1 MADYGHDVQFGFFLD
16 PTIGNPARTLE
27 VAQILDDL
35 NFDLIGI
42 QDHPYNARHF
52 DALALSA
59 VILGQTR
66 QIRVFPDVA
75 NLPLRPPAMLAKQA
89 ATLDQLS
96 GGRFELGLGA
106 GAFQDA
112 IRAMGGPVRTPG
124 EAIGA
129 LREAIAIIRAYWS
142 GETVREVGGY
152 YQVPGARPGPVPAHD
167 MKLWLGVAG
176 PRALR
181 LTGELGDGWVPS
193 MSYVAPAQAILS
205 NAIIDEAARAA
216 GRDPSA
222 IRRIY
227 NIGGDVAPI
236 VESGLSD
243 QDQQIVGPITHWVDI
258 LTRLV
263 TDGSYN
269 ACSAL
274 YAAAARAARAMGFEK
289 IQTFIL
295 EEEPGTSLKA
305 SGWEFESTSDGGSW
319 DTPTRQARRVVNPT
333 GPKQKWSKDLNPPIG
348 DTPWVVRG

>member
-1 MADYGHDVQFGFFLD
+1 MYAHRYIMPSMIAPPPAHAPPQEITMADYGHDVQFGFFLD
-16 PTIGNPARTLE
+16 PSIGNPDRTLE
-27 VAQILDDL
+27 VAQILDEL
-35 NFDLIGI
+35 GFDLIGI

-106 GAFQDA
+106 GAFWDA

-142 GETVREVGGY
+142 GGSVREVGGY
-152 YQVPGARPGPVPAHD
+152 YQVPGARPGPLPAHE
-167 MKLWLGVAG
+167 MQLWLGVVG

-193 MSYVAPAQAILS
+193 MSYVPPAQAIQS

-236 VESGLSD
+236 VEAGLSD
-243 QDQQIVGPITHWVDI
+243 QDPQIVGPITHWVDI
-258 LTRLV
+258 LTHLV
-263 TDGSYN
+263 TEV
-269 ACSAL
+269 
-274 YAAAARAARAMGFEK
+274 GFS
-289 IQTFIL
+289 TFIL
-295 EEEPGTSLKA
+295 WGVPTAPRLRMFVEEIAPAVRERVAEVRA
-305 SGWEFESTSDGGSW
+305 SRGVVSTS
-319 DTPTRQARRVVNPT
+319 
-333 GPKQKWSKDLNPPIG
+333 
-348 DTPWVVRG
+348 